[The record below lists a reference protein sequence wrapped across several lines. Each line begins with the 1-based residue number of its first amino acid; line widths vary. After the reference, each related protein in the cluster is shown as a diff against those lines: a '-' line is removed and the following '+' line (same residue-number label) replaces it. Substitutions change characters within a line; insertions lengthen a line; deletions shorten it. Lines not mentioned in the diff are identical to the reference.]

1 MNEADAIARATRL
14 WVSGRRVEALELL
27 KTRVRRAPD
36 ESEARRVLV
45 AFYRELGAPDQ
56 AGRWSLALD
65 GEATPLERDRAARL
79 VAASRVSA
87 SDLPE
92 FLALPTGHLPAAV
105 VRLLPDI
112 ERYRDRFRLSA
123 EERLHL
129 ALPAEDWRDA
139 VALTGWFVSSAIF
152 VLAVLVSWAGALL
165 GTAMTDAARWAS
177 VASLACLAIA
187 CGFSGWSAARRR
199 RRAVIGWILG
209 AVVLA
214 AAVARF
220 VAIAIDGGGIIRF
233 SWER

>member
-1 MNEADAIARATRL
+1 VNETEAVARATGL
-14 WVSGRRVEALELL
+14 WASGRRAEALELL
-27 KTRVRRAPD
+27 KTRVRLAPH
-36 ESEARRVLV
+36 ESGARKALV

-56 AGRWSLALD
+56 AGRWALALD
-65 GEATPLERDRAARL
+65 DEPTPLERDRAARL
-79 VAASRVSA
+79 LAASRA
-87 SDLPE
+87 ALSDLPE
-92 FLALPTGHLPAAV
+92 FLALPTGDLPAAV

-112 ERYRDRFRLSA
+112 ERYRVRFRLSA

-129 ALPAEDWRDA
+129 SLPAEDWRDA
-139 VALTGWFVSSAIF
+139 VALAGWFVSSAVF

-199 RRAVIGWILG
+199 RRTAIAWGAG

-220 VAIAIDGGGIIRF
+220 VGMAIDGGGVIRL
-233 SWER
+233 SWEQ

>member
-1 MNEADAIARATRL
+1 M
-14 WVSGRRVEALELL
+14 
-27 KTRVRRAPD
+27 
-36 ESEARRVLV
+36 LV

-139 VALTGWFVSSAIF
+139 VALTGCFVSSAIF

-220 VAIAIDGGGIIRF
+220 LAIAIDGGGIIRF

>member
-1 MNEADAIARATRL
+1 M
-14 WVSGRRVEALELL
+14 
-27 KTRVRRAPD
+27 
-36 ESEARRVLV
+36 LV

-92 FLALPTGHLPAAV
+92 FLALPTGDLPATV

-152 VLAVLVSWAGALL
+152 VLAVLAVLVSWAGALL

-209 AVVLA
+209 TVVLA

-220 VAIAIDGGGIIRF
+220 VAMAIGGGGIIRF

>member
-1 MNEADAIARATRL
+1 M
-14 WVSGRRVEALELL
+14 SGRRAEALELL
-27 KTRVRRAPD
+27 RTRVRRAPH
-36 ESEARRVLV
+36 ESGARKALV

-65 GEATPLERDRAARL
+65 GEPTPLERDRAARL

-92 FLALPTGHLPAAV
+92 FLALPTGDLPAAV

-112 ERYRDRFRLSA
+112 ERYRVRFRLSA

-129 ALPAEDWRDA
+129 ALPAEDWRDV
-139 VALTGWFVSSAIF
+139 VALTGWFVSSAVF

-199 RRAVIGWILG
+199 TAIAWGAG

-220 VAIAIDGGGIIRF
+220 LGMAIDGGGVIRF
-233 SWER
+233 SWEQ